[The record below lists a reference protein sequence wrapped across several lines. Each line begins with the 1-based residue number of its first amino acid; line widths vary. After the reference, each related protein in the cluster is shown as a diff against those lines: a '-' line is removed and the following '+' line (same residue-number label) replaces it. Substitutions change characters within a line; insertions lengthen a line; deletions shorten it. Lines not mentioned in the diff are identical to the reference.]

1 MTVIFKDMRV
11 YQGLD
16 HYLVKATT
24 RWNWLK
30 DQSNTHTEQIYV
42 KYCYPLFKM
51 ELLQEESIKDLY
63 EKIMSEKLNAELKG
77 MAKGIYNHL
86 KLNVSA
92 AALEDLGTKNRKEG
106 NRKD

>member
-1 MTVIFKDMRV
+1 
-11 YQGLD
+11 
-16 HYLVKATT
+16 
-24 RWNWLK
+24 
-30 DQSNTHTEQIYV
+30 
-42 KYCYPLFKM
+42 M

-63 EKIMSEKLNAELKG
+63 EKIMSEKLNAELEG